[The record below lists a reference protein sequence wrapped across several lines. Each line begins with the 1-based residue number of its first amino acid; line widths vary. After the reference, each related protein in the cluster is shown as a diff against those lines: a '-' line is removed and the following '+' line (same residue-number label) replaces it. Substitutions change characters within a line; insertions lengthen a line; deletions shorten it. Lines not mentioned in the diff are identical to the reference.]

1 MNQKNPPQ
9 VLRSEMRA
17 DSVPVDEHY
26 STEGYF
32 YDNPIL
38 TRTGIFK
45 YTLEDG
51 SERREL
57 RRPEDVFAPESLAS
71 YEGKPIIITHDAQ
84 VIDKDNA
91 RRERVGTILTPG
103 QQDGETVRAKIVID
117 DPDAVKASGLREL
130 SVGYYQD
137 LIMEPGEWNGE
148 PYDAIQ
154 THIRVNHLA
163 LVAVARAGDDAR
175 LNMDSQDNNG
185 GMTPMD
191 ENEKMNNPTQ
201 DDDTTVDTTKHTTDD
216 GEDAGGPP
224 AAPGLDPVGIQAAI
238 KAYMAATAGG
248 ATADDENDPA
258 AGGEPAKPTEDDGE
272 DDPTKPDALAEI
284 TARRD
289 AMEDGQAKADIN
301 TLLSMLDAANARRD
315 AMEDGQAKAD
325 INTLLSMLDA
335 ANARA
340 DAAEDDTKPT
350 EDEDDTSDDSSNQLN
365 HDSAASIAAQ
375 VSQRVELCRLGD
387 KLHLDGMESMP
398 VMQAKKKVVHAV
410 IPGMRLDGKSKAYI
424 NAAFD
429 IAKGKINGRKT
440 VADQRRQ
447 VFNAD
452 SANAAVRNV
461 GKKNNPDEA
470 RDRMIQRHAGEK
482 ED

>member
-1 MNQKNPPQ
+1 MKQNPPL
-9 VLRSEMRA
+9 VLRSEMRT

-201 DDDTTVDTTKHTTDD
+201 DDEND
-216 GEDAGGPP
+216 P
-224 AAPGLDPVGIQAAI
+224 A
-238 KAYMAATAGG
+238 AGG

-284 TARRD
+284 T
-289 AMEDGQAKADIN
+289 
-301 TLLSMLDAANARRD
+301 ARRD

>member
-1 MNQKNPPQ
+1 MKQNPPL
-9 VLRSEMRA
+9 VLRSEMRT

-175 LNMDSQDNNG
+175 LNMDSQDSNG

-201 DDDTTVDTTKHTTDD
+201 DDDATVDTTKPTTDD
-216 GEDAGGPP
+216 GEGAGSPP
-224 AAPGLDPVGIQAAI
+224 VTPGLDPVGVQAAI
-238 KAYMAATAGG
+238 KAYLTATTGG
-248 ATADDENDPA
+248 ATADDENNPA
-258 AGGEPAKPTEDDGE
+258 AGGDPTKPTEDDGE

-289 AMEDGQAKADIN
+289 AMEDC
-301 TLLSMLDAANARRD
+301 
-315 AMEDGQAKAD
+315 QAKAD

-350 EDEDDTSDDSSNQLN
+350 EDENDNPDDSSRQLN
-365 HDSAASIAAQ
+365 HDSASAIAAQ

-387 KLHLDGMESMP
+387 KLHLDGMETMP

-410 IPGMRLDGKSKAYI
+410 IPGMRLDGKSSAYI

-429 IAKGKINGRKT
+429 IAKEKINGRKS

-447 VFNAD
+447 IFNAD
-452 SANAAVRNV
+452 SANAAVRDA
-461 GKKNNPDEA
+461 GKKNDPAAA
-470 RDRMIQRHAGEK
+470 RSRMIQRHAAEK

>member
-1 MNQKNPPQ
+1 MKQNTPPL
-9 VLRSEMRA
+9 VLRSEMRT

-26 STEGYF
+26 SAEGYF

-57 RRPEDVFAPESLAS
+57 RRPEDVFDPESLAS

-91 RRERVGTILTPG
+91 HRERVGTILTPG

-175 LNMDSQDNNG
+175 LNMDSQDSNG

-201 DDDTTVDTTKHTTDD
+201 DDDATVDPTKPTTDD
-216 GEDAGGPP
+216 GEGAGSPP
-224 AAPGLDPVGIQAAI
+224 VTPGLDPVGVQAAI
-238 KAYMAATAGG
+238 KAYLMATTGG
-248 ATADDENDPA
+248 ATADDENNPA

-272 DDPTKPDALAEI
+272 DDSTKPDALAEI
-284 TARRD
+284 T
-289 AMEDGQAKADIN
+289 
-301 TLLSMLDAANARRD
+301 ARRD

-350 EDEDDTSDDSSNQLN
+350 EDEDDNPDGSNSQLN
-365 HDSAASIAAQ
+365 HDSASAIAAQ

-387 KLHLDGMESMP
+387 KLHLDGMETMP

-410 IPGMRLDGKSKAYI
+410 IPGMRLDGKSSAYI

-429 IAKGKINGRKT
+429 IAKEKINGRKS

-447 VFNAD
+447 IFNAD
-452 SANAAVRNV
+452 SANAAVRDA
-461 GKKNNPDEA
+461 GKKNDPAAA
-470 RDRMIQRHAGEK
+470 RSRMIQRHAAEK

>member
-1 MNQKNPPQ
+1 MKQNTPPL
-9 VLRSEMRA
+9 VLRSEMRT

-26 STEGYF
+26 SAEGYF

-57 RRPEDVFAPESLAS
+57 RRPEDVFEPESLAS

-91 RRERVGTILTPG
+91 HRERVGTILTPG

-175 LNMDSQDNNG
+175 LNMDSQDSNG

-201 DDDTTVDTTKHTTDD
+201 DDDATVDTTKPTTDD
-216 GEDAGGPP
+216 GEGAGSPP
-224 AAPGLDPVGIQAAI
+224 VTPGLDPVGVQAAI
-238 KAYMAATAGG
+238 KAYLTATTGG
-248 ATADDENDPA
+248 ATADDENNPA

-272 DDPTKPDALAEI
+272 DDSTKPDALAEI
-284 TARRD
+284 T
-289 AMEDGQAKADIN
+289 
-301 TLLSMLDAANARRD
+301 ARRD

-350 EDEDDTSDDSSNQLN
+350 EDEDDNPDGSNSQLN
-365 HDSAASIAAQ
+365 HDSASAIAAQ
-375 VSQRVELCRLGD
+375 VSQRVELQRLSVGD
-387 KLHLDGMESMP
+387 QIGKGRQPKGIRKETMP

-410 IPGMRLDGKSKAYI
+410 IPGMRLDGKSSAYI

-429 IAKGKINGRKT
+429 IAKEKINGRKS

-447 VFNAD
+447 IFNAD
-452 SANAAVRNV
+452 SANAAVRDA
-461 GKKNNPDEA
+461 GKKNDPAAA
-470 RDRMIQRHAGEK
+470 RSRMIQRHAAEK

>member
-1 MNQKNPPQ
+1 MKQNTPPL
-9 VLRSEMRA
+9 VLRSEMRT

-26 STEGYF
+26 SAEGYF

-57 RRPEDVFAPESLAS
+57 RRPEDVFDPESLAS

-91 RRERVGTILTPG
+91 HRERVGTILTPG

-175 LNMDSQDNNG
+175 LNMDSQDSNG

-201 DDDTTVDTTKHTTDD
+201 DDDATVDTTKPTTDD
-216 GEDAGGPP
+216 GEGAGSPP
-224 AAPGLDPVGIQAAI
+224 VTPGLDPVGVQAAI
-238 KAYMAATAGG
+238 KAYLTATTGG
-248 ATADDENDPA
+248 ATSDDENNPA
-258 AGGEPAKPTEDDGE
+258 AGGDPTKPTEDDGE

-301 TLLSMLDAANARRD
+301 TLLSMLDAANAR
-315 AMEDGQAKAD
+315 
-325 INTLLSMLDA
+325 
-335 ANARA
+335 A

-350 EDEDDTSDDSSNQLN
+350 EDEDDNPDDSSSQLN
-365 HDSAASIAAQ
+365 HDSASAIAAQ

-387 KLHLDGMESMP
+387 KLHLDGMETMP

-410 IPGMRLDGKSKAYI
+410 IPGMRLDGKSSAYI

-429 IAKGKINGRKT
+429 IAKEKINGRKS

-447 VFNAD
+447 IFNAD
-452 SANAAVRNV
+452 SANAAVRDA
-461 GKKNNPDEA
+461 GKKNDPAAA
-470 RDRMIQRHAGEK
+470 RSRMIQRHTAEK

>member
-1 MNQKNPPQ
+1 MKQNTPPL
-9 VLRSEMRA
+9 VLRSEMRT

-26 STEGYF
+26 SAEGYF

-57 RRPEDVFAPESLAS
+57 RRPEDVFDPESLAS

-91 RRERVGTILTPG
+91 HRERVGTILTPG

-175 LNMDSQDNNG
+175 LNMDSQDSNG

-201 DDDTTVDTTKHTTDD
+201 DDDATVDTTKPTTDD
-216 GEDAGGPP
+216 GEGAGSPP
-224 AAPGLDPVGIQAAI
+224 VTPGLDPVGVQAAI
-238 KAYMAATAGG
+238 KAYLTATTGG
-248 ATADDENDPA
+248 ATADDENNPA
-258 AGGEPAKPTEDDGE
+258 AGGDPTKPTEDDGE
-272 DDPTKPDALAEI
+272 DNPTKPDALAEI

-301 TLLSMLDAANARRD
+301 TLLSMLDAANAR
-315 AMEDGQAKAD
+315 
-325 INTLLSMLDA
+325 
-335 ANARA
+335 A
-340 DAAEDDTKPT
+340 DAAEDDTEPT
-350 EDEDDTSDDSSNQLN
+350 EDEDDNPDDSNSQLN
-365 HDSAASIAAQ
+365 HDSASAIAAQ

-410 IPGMRLDGKSKAYI
+410 IPGMRLDGKSSAYI

-461 GKKNNPDEA
+461 GKKNDPDAA
-470 RDRMIQRHAGEK
+470 RNRMIRRHAGEK

>member
-1 MNQKNPPQ
+1 MKQNTPPL
-9 VLRSEMRA
+9 VLRSEMRT

-26 STEGYF
+26 SAEGYF

-57 RRPEDVFAPESLAS
+57 RRPEDVFDPESLAS

-91 RRERVGTILTPG
+91 HRERVGTILTPG

-175 LNMDSQDNNG
+175 LNMDSQDSNG

-201 DDDTTVDTTKHTTDD
+201 DDDATVDTTKPTTDD
-216 GEDAGGPP
+216 GEGAGSPP
-224 AAPGLDPVGIQAAI
+224 VTPGLDPVGVQAAI
-238 KAYMAATAGG
+238 KAYLMATTGG
-248 ATADDENDPA
+248 ATADDENNPA

-272 DDPTKPDALAEI
+272 DDSTKPDALAEI
-284 TARRD
+284 T
-289 AMEDGQAKADIN
+289 
-301 TLLSMLDAANARRD
+301 ARRD

-350 EDEDDTSDDSSNQLN
+350 EDEDDNPDGSNSQLN
-365 HDSAASIAAQ
+365 HDSASAIAAQ

-387 KLHLDGMESMP
+387 KLHLDGMETMP

-410 IPGMRLDGKSKAYI
+410 IPGMRLDGKSSAYI

-429 IAKGKINGRKT
+429 IAKEKINGRKS

-447 VFNAD
+447 IFNAD
-452 SANAAVRNV
+452 SANAAVRDA
-461 GKKNNPDEA
+461 GKKNDPAAA
-470 RDRMIQRHAGEK
+470 RSRMIQRHAAEK

>member
-1 MNQKNPPQ
+1 MKQNPPL
-9 VLRSEMRA
+9 VLRSEMRT

-175 LNMDSQDNNG
+175 LNMDSQDSNG

-201 DDDTTVDTTKHTTDD
+201 DDDATVDTTKPTTDD
-216 GEDAGGPP
+216 GEGAGSPP
-224 AAPGLDPVGIQAAI
+224 VTPGLDPVGVQAAI
-238 KAYMAATAGG
+238 KAYLTATTGG
-248 ATADDENDPA
+248 ATADDENNPA
-258 AGGEPAKPTEDDGE
+258 AGGDPTKPTEDDGE

-289 AMEDGQAKADIN
+289 AMEDC
-301 TLLSMLDAANARRD
+301 
-315 AMEDGQAKAD
+315 QAKAD

-350 EDEDDTSDDSSNQLN
+350 EDENDNPDDSSSQLN
-365 HDSAASIAAQ
+365 HDSASAIAAQ

-387 KLHLDGMESMP
+387 KLHLDGMETMP

-410 IPGMRLDGKSKAYI
+410 IPGMRLDGKSSAYI

-429 IAKGKINGRKT
+429 IAKEKINGRKS

-447 VFNAD
+447 IFNAD
-452 SANAAVRNV
+452 SANAAVRDA
-461 GKKNNPDEA
+461 GKKNDPAAA
-470 RDRMIQRHAGEK
+470 RSRMIQRHAAEK

>member
-1 MNQKNPPQ
+1 MKQNTPPL
-9 VLRSEMRA
+9 VLRSEMRT

-26 STEGYF
+26 SAEGYF

-57 RRPEDVFAPESLAS
+57 RRPEDVFDPESLAS

-91 RRERVGTILTPG
+91 HRERVGTILTPG

-117 DPDAVKASGLREL
+117 DPDAVKASGLRKL

-175 LNMDSQDNNG
+175 LNMDSQDSNG

-201 DDDTTVDTTKHTTDD
+201 DDDATVDTTKPTTDD
-216 GEDAGGPP
+216 GEGAGSPP
-224 AAPGLDPVGIQAAI
+224 VTPVLDPVGVQAAI
-238 KAYMAATAGG
+238 KAYLTATTGG
-248 ATADDENDPA
+248 ATADDENNPA
-258 AGGEPAKPTEDDGE
+258 AGGDPTKPTEDDGE

-301 TLLSMLDAANARRD
+301 TLLSMLDAANAR
-315 AMEDGQAKAD
+315 
-325 INTLLSMLDA
+325 
-335 ANARA
+335 A

-350 EDEDDTSDDSSNQLN
+350 EDEDDNPDDSSSQLN
-365 HDSAASIAAQ
+365 HDSASAIAAQ

-387 KLHLDGMESMP
+387 KLHLDGMETMP

-410 IPGMRLDGKSKAYI
+410 IPGMRLDGKSSAYI

-429 IAKGKINGRKT
+429 IAKEKINGRKS

-447 VFNAD
+447 IFNAD
-452 SANAAVRNV
+452 SANAAVRDA
-461 GKKNNPDEA
+461 GKKNDPAAA
-470 RDRMIQRHAGEK
+470 RNRMIQRHTAEK

>member
-1 MNQKNPPQ
+1 MKQNTPPL
-9 VLRSEMRA
+9 VLRSEMRT

-26 STEGYF
+26 SAEGYF

-57 RRPEDVFAPESLAS
+57 RRPEDVFDPESLAS

-91 RRERVGTILTPG
+91 HRERVGTILTPG

-175 LNMDSQDNNG
+175 LNMDSQDSNG

-201 DDDTTVDTTKHTTDD
+201 DDDATVDTTKPTTDD
-216 GEDAGGPP
+216 GEGTGSPP
-224 AAPGLDPVGIQAAI
+224 VTPGLDPVGVQAAI
-238 KAYMAATAGG
+238 KAYLTATTGG
-248 ATADDENDPA
+248 ATADDENNPA
-258 AGGEPAKPTEDDGE
+258 AGGEPAKPTEDDDE
-272 DDPTKPDALAEI
+272 DDSTKPDALAEI
-284 TARRD
+284 T
-289 AMEDGQAKADIN
+289 
-301 TLLSMLDAANARRD
+301 ARRD

-350 EDEDDTSDDSSNQLN
+350 EDEDDNPDGSNSQLN
-365 HDSAASIAAQ
+365 HDSASAIAAQ

-387 KLHLDGMESMP
+387 KLHLDGMETMP

-410 IPGMRLDGKSKAYI
+410 IPGMRLDGKSSAYI

-429 IAKGKINGRKT
+429 IAKEKINGRKS

-447 VFNAD
+447 IFNAD
-452 SANAAVRNV
+452 SANAAVRDA
-461 GKKNNPDEA
+461 GKKNDPAAA
-470 RDRMIQRHAGEK
+470 RSRMIQRHAAEK